1 MRRRLLIACSVV
13 GMVLVARGV
22 VLADKTMSSLA
33 NPQALAGAT
42 MPAITG
48 PIGASFVNGT
58 SKGQVKSDN
67 KCNFQVKLTG
77 LVGIPDSN
85 GIPGNG
91 DEVICIADF
100 HITMGAANSNLNG
113 SLVTRGEISSGKVSI
128 KVALAAQGAP
138 CVPTGGGSDTQ
149 QYDARLTCYEP
160 DPAYAPTFTFPFTS
174 DATQGLILGSSGPG
188 GFAPRPASN
197 LIAVAGSN
205 SQ

>member
-1 MRRRLLIACSVV
+1 MRRHLLTAALLV
-13 GMVLVARGV
+13 GMMLIARGV
-22 VLADKTMSSLA
+22 VMADGTQSSLA
-33 NPQALAGAT
+33 NPQSLAGAT

-48 PIGASFVNGT
+48 PIGAAFTDGV
-58 SKGQVKSDN
+58 SKGKVKSDN
-67 KCNFQVKLTG
+67 KCNFQVKISGLT
-77 LVGIPDSN
+77 LPDSD
-85 GIPGNG
+85 GTPGTG

-174 DATQGLILGSSGPG
+174 DATQGLILGPSGPG

>member
-48 PIGASFVNGT
+48 PIGASFVDGT

-67 KCNFQVKLTG
+67 KCNFQVKLSG
-77 LVGIPDSN
+77 LALADSDQT
-85 GIPGNG
+85 PGTG

-113 SLVTRGEISSGKVSI
+113 SLVTRGEITGGKVSI
-128 KVALAAQGAP
+128 KVKLADEGTP

-160 DPAYAPTFTFPFTS
+160 DPAYAPAFTFPFTS
-174 DATQGLILGSSGPG
+174 DPTQGLILAAAGPG